1 MEAPQSLRT
10 LVTSGFHGESGEKAL
25 RTCELVT
32 QDKIYA
38 PGITQGGDA
47 LERLHEAP
55 APLVGHIRIID
66 ERMGRIR
73 IPARQVLIEVDL
85 TAQVLTGRRGKR
97 GDPLGD
103 AEDNGGQEQ
112 GSQRCRKNAQ
122 AGLVAQRLVL
132 QGEVG
137 HEQGDREAHTGQG
150 RQAQDP
156 GQVQAGQTG
165 SRHEAQ
171 HQACSHGDAH
181 ELAEDEAR
189 DDGPHDA

>member
-1 MEAPQSLRT
+1 MRR
-10 LVTSGFHGESGEKAL
+10 V
-25 RTCELVT
+25 
-32 QDKIYA
+32 
-38 PGITQGGDA
+38 
-47 LERLHEAP
+47 
-55 APLVGHIRIID
+55 
-66 ERMGRIR
+66 R
-73 IPARQVLIEVDL
+73 IPSRQILIEVHL
-85 TAQVLTGRRGKR
+85 TAQVLTGRRGQR
-97 GDPLGD
+97 RDPPGD
-103 AEDNGGQEQ
+103 AEDDGGQEQ
-112 GSQRCRKNAQ
+112 GPQRRHEDTQ
-122 AGLVAQRLVL
+122 TGLVAQRLVL

-137 HEQGDREAHTGQG
+137 HEQGDREAHAGQG